1 MRYSK
6 IDKVKLVLI
15 YSLRYE
21 GDDRIQTLKNM
32 LGENGIPSEQ
42 IRLIDSLINYA
53 GVRVRSN
60 DLFNNKNLLAR
71 AKSSFMTVLQN
82 IPNVFTQHKPYLSF
96 VLDNLIKGKLKET
109 EFPATAPFNPRER

>member
-21 GDDRIQTLKNM
+21 GDDRIQSLKSM
-32 LGENGIPSEQ
+32 LSDSGVPLEQ
-42 IRLIDSLINYA
+42 VELVDELLKYA